1 MEMVTLFAIGSI
13 LLGIWTFLFQQ
24 RRWEA
29 FKLDWEKLDRVL
41 PDLLTKK
48 SILQFQF
55 RQFRRRC
62 GISALLIVIGVL
74 FPIGW
79 FMLYRNPRLGLFLVL
94 LVMLLLSVVVVLA
107 IVDAIATYFHYA
119 KLQRV
124 LLVEQAKWKYHEK
137 RLREELEAQEKA
149 AKQAEGAA
157 ENAAE
162 ENPTES
168 AEGASAEKTETAE
181 VGAAVET
188 AEAETAETE
197 TPKTE
202 PSKPETENAP
212 AAETSE
218 PETPGGNPDDG
229 NG

>member
-24 RRWEA
+24 RRWET
-29 FKLDWEKLDRVL
+29 FKHEEWDKLERFL

-94 LVMLLLSVVVVLA
+94 LVMLLLTVVVVLA

-137 RLREELEAQEKA
+137 RLREELEAQAKA
-149 AKQAEGAA
+149 AEQAEGAA
-157 ENAAE
+157 TE
-162 ENPTES
+162 ESPVET
-168 AEGASAEKTETAE
+168 AEGTSVEETEPAEVEAVVEEVAEAEAVVVDVEEVETAE
-181 VGAAVET
+181 VET
-188 AEAETAETE
+188 SEAET
-197 TPKTE
+197 P
-202 PSKPETENAP
+202 
-212 AAETSE
+212 E
-218 PETPGGNPDDG
+218 PETPGGNPDGG

>member
-24 RRWEA
+24 RRWET
-29 FKLDWEKLDRVL
+29 FKHEEWDKLERFL

-107 IVDAIATYFHYA
+107 IVDAVATYFHYA

-124 LLVEQAKWKYHEK
+124 LQVEQAKWKYHEK
-137 RLREELEAQEKA
+137 RLREELEAQAKA
-149 AKQAEGAA
+149 AEQAEGAA

-162 ENPTES
+162 ESPAET
-168 AEGASAEKTETAE
+168 AEGAPAEEVEETETA
-181 VGAAVET
+181 VEDAPAGT
-188 AEAETAETE
+188 AEAEAVKKDATE
-197 TPKTE
+197 
-202 PSKPETENAP
+202 S
-212 AAETSE
+212 
-218 PETPGGNPDDG
+218 ETPGGNPDGG